1 MVAVPNLVGKTED
14 EAAALLEE
22 EKLGKQMIGEENS
35 TQEKGR
41 ISSQDIPAGTKVEQY
56 TTIKYHISKG
66 QQEIT
71 IPELSGQTGVD
82 AQQTLE
88 DMGLTVTVQKEYSEA
103 DDSGWPL
110 VEPGYV
116 MSVSPETGTSMTAGD
131 SVTLTVSRGL
141 DHGDTAQIPNVVGM
155 TKNEAL
161 TALGKG
167 VDIQVTE
174 QQSAEVPAGQVI
186 SQDPSAVSEDDDTAY
201 GDPDEPMAIVVSCGD
216 QAPSDTT
223 AADTTT
229 DTAAADNTAQQNTA
243 AANGEVWKCTQTLN
257 TPNGYQGGAI
267 RLELIQE
274 ANGET
279 TSTKV
284 VDGEAITFPIYSGYH
299 RCSGRK

>member
-161 TALGKG
+161 TALNNVKG
-167 VDIQVTE
+167 YELVKKFSSMFDASNKNSKESIFELQT
-174 QQSAEVPAGQVI
+174 SM
-186 SQDPSAVSEDDDTAY
+186 SS
-201 GDPDEPMAIVVSCGD
+201 
-216 QAPSDTT
+216 
-223 AADTTT
+223 
-229 DTAAADNTAQQNTA
+229 
-243 AANGEVWKCTQTLN
+243 ANGANYRTQLHRWIGTSLS
-257 TPNGYQGGAI
+257 
-267 RLELIQE
+267 LIH
-274 ANGET
+274 
-279 TSTKV
+279 
-284 VDGEAITFPIYSGYH
+284 I
-299 RCSGRK
+299 

>member
-141 DHGDTAQIPNVVGM
+141 DHGDTAQIP
-155 TKNEAL
+155 KE
-161 TALGKG
+161 
-167 VDIQVTE
+167 
-174 QQSAEVPAGQVI
+174 
-186 SQDPSAVSEDDDTAY
+186 
-201 GDPDEPMAIVVSCGD
+201 
-216 QAPSDTT
+216 
-223 AADTTT
+223 
-229 DTAAADNTAQQNTA
+229 
-243 AANGEVWKCTQTLN
+243 
-257 TPNGYQGGAI
+257 
-267 RLELIQE
+267 
-274 ANGET
+274 
-279 TSTKV
+279 
-284 VDGEAITFPIYSGYH
+284 
-299 RCSGRK
+299 